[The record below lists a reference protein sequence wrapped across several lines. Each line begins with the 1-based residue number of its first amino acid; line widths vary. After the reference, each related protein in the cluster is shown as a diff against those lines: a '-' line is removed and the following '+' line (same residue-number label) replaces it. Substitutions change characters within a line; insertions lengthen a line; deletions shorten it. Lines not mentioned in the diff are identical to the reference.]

1 MGIASTPIHGA
12 LDTNLYETESD
23 QEKGTAYF
31 ILPLSLVEKADNKV
45 RCPLFLFY
53 LSCAACSLNRRP
65 VRPVLTLAELRG
77 CSPLPG
83 GFSCHDVQLSL
94 LGLA

>member
-53 LSCAACSLNRRP
+53 LSCAACSLNRR
-65 VRPVLTLAELRG
+65 L
-77 CSPLPG
+77 
-83 GFSCHDVQLSL
+83 
-94 LGLA
+94 